1 MKQELFSQYKQ
12 AKKCKM
18 LYKFQKQALDQSNKD
33 YFYALDTGTGKTITS
48 IHHYMKYSNGEP
60 LLIVAPPQKIKEGGW
75 ERDLQ
80 AVSDYYGVTF
90 DFEQLSY
97 GVLAKRWEEFKGYF
111 VIYDEAHYIKNPTSQ
126 RGRAGMKLSAQA
138 TGFVLLTATP
148 MANGWEDAYNYM
160 IMFGKFRNKTAM
172 NRKHA
177 IYEPRNFGA
186 RTVNII
192 TDWRNENELESYYK
206 SYSVSIRKEEALDLP
221 PLVFKD
227 VQFKPSKDYYTLLK
241 DRVLNDEAY
250 DTPSKLMHGL
260 RQHTN
265 HADKLDYLKMMLEGL
280 NNNIVVFYQ
289 YTAELEAM
297 KGMVKTF
304 NKKLGKKNQHLAKR
318 IYEVNGG
325 RSELPPKQ
333 AWNGLEHTIT
343 FIQYQ
348 AGSAGIELQYANIVV
363 FYTPTYSYQDYTQA
377 LGRTYRNGQNKKVT
391 VYRFKTQQTIEE
403 DVYRALEQKK
413 DFDERMYLETR
424 LIKSEVK

>member
-18 LYKFQKQALDQSNKD
+18 LYKFQKQALDQSDKD

-48 IHHYMKYSNGEP
+48 IHHYMKYSSGEP

-126 RGRAGMKLSAQA
+126 RGKAGMKLSAQA

-172 NRKHA
+172 NRRHA

-192 TDWRNENELESYYK
+192 TGWRNEDELESYYK

-241 DRVLNDEAY
+241 DRVINDEAY

-280 NNNIVVFYQ
+280 SNNIVVFYQ

-297 KGMVKTF
+297 KSMVKTF
-304 NKKLGKKNQHLAKR
+304 NK
-318 IYEVNGG
+318 
-325 RSELPPKQ
+325 S
-333 AWNGLEHTIT
+333 
-343 FIQYQ
+343 
-348 AGSAGIELQYANIVV
+348 
-363 FYTPTYSYQDYTQA
+363 
-377 LGRTYRNGQNKKVT
+377 
-391 VYRFKTQQTIEE
+391 
-403 DVYRALEQKK
+403 
-413 DFDERMYLETR
+413 
-424 LIKSEVK
+424 